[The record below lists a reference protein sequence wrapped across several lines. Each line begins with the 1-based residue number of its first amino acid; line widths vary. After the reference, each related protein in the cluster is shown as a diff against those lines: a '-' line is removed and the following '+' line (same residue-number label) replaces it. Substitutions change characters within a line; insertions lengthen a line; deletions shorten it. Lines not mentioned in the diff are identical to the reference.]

1 MESRKKLTIYLNKKL
16 NNLLNMLTEKPNAI
30 VITVRDK
37 KRNKSK
43 SKSVYDSTVEE
54 VCKKLEAVVGKFE

>member
-1 MESRKKLTIYLNKKL
+1 
-16 NNLLNMLTEKPNAI
+16 MLTEKPNAI